1 MVTTRRMSAE
11 EDWKIS
17 VRLTLEEIELV
28 ARGRLP
34 RSLVRYCRRGLQHWE
49 GSEELARLRA
59 RIRRRDRSRAAR

>member
-1 MVTTRRMSAE
+1 MSPRTE

-34 RSLVRYCRRGLQHWE
+34 RSLVRYCREGLQHWE
-49 GSEELARLRA
+49 GSEALARVRA
-59 RIRRRDRSRAAR
+59 RGDRKTRTRAAR